1 MSFFSRIQKSKYH
14 LLFTVLPLVIIA
26 ASLKTVFHYAEWE
39 IIPKELTSFFP
50 SILTGIIF
58 ILGFLLAGV
67 VSDYKESEKI
77 PNDIATSLY
86 IIWRE
91 AKSTSKNFIAPEAGN
106 ILENI
111 KLFIPMFKVS
121 FLVKREREIFKLLD
135 SLYEDIVFLEKHIPA
150 PAVVRLKIEQS
161 NLRKYLSRIEVI
173 KNTNFI
179 PSVFVSLKAI
189 CVIFLLV
196 YCMQTVETWWVG
208 VLLIS
213 IFTFVI
219 FSIVSLIADM
229 EDPFEYDESGHERS
243 DEISL
248 EILHQLQK
256 DMEGSN

>member
-1 MSFFSRIQKSKYH
+1 MSFLLRIQRSKYH

-77 PNDIATSLY
+77 PNEIASSLY

-91 AKSTSKNFIAPEAGN
+91 AKSTAKNHDAPEAGK
-106 ILENI
+106 IIENI
-111 KLFIPMFKVS
+111 KLFVPMFKVN
-121 FLVKREREIFKLLD
+121 FLIMRNREIFKLLD
-135 SLYEDIVFLEKHIPA
+135 SIYDDIVFLEKYIPA
-150 PAVVRLKIEQS
+150 PAVVRLKNEQS

-173 KNTNFI
+173 KKTDFI

-229 EDPFEYDESGHERS
+229 EDPFEYDESGHETS
-243 DEISL
+243 DEINL
-248 EILHQLQK
+248 AVLNQFQK
-256 DMEGSN
+256 DIEIAN